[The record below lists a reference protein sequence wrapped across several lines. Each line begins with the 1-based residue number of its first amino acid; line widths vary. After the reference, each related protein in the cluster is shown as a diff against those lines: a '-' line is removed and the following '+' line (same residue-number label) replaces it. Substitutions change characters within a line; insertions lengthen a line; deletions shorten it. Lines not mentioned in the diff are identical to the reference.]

1 MSISKAD
8 LVASLLVSVSSSTK
22 LLDTD
27 DITVTSTIVD
37 NALDALSRIA
47 PATGIDTITLQPGV
61 QVYPAPLNV
70 WAYKETTWG
79 LDQRVAPWEPGY
91 ITRLP
96 DVMYNEGNI
105 YFSFAPTAPMISN
118 LGSKFTYFYYA
129 SYQVNNGAIEIEP
142 RKQAL
147 LLLLCQM
154 EVMKLLMLRE
164 PGTQVTTK
172 GNAGKIQYGS
182 PKLAFESLQEEAN
195 RVAQT
200 L

>member
-1 MSISKAD
+1 MSINKAD

-27 DITVTSTIVD
+27 DTTITSTIVD

-47 PATGIDTITLQPGV
+47 PATGIDTISLQPGV
-61 QVYPAPLNV
+61 QIYPAPSNI
-70 WAYKETTWG
+70 WAYKETAWG
-79 LDQRVAPWEPGY
+79 FDQRVAPWEPGY
-91 ITRLP
+91 ISRLP
-96 DVMYNEGNI
+96 DVTYNEGSI
-105 YFSFAPTAPMISN
+105 YFSFAPTAQMISN
-118 LGSKFTYFYYA
+118 LGSRFTYFYYA
-129 SYQVNNGAIEIEP
+129 RYQVNNGAIEIEP

-154 EVMKLLMLRE
+154 EVMKLLVLRE

-172 GNAGKIQYGS
+172 GSAGKIQYGS
-182 PKLAFESLQEEAN
+182 PKLAFEALQEEAG
-195 RVAQT
+195 RIAQT